1 MWNYIW
7 PLLVVV
13 GANTIYNIS
22 AKSTPTDVNSFA
34 SLAISYAIGM
44 FLSLVMF
51 FITSENKN
59 LIAELSKTNWTA
71 LALGVAIVALEFGYV
86 CLYRAGWNISIG
98 TLVANISLACVLLVV
113 GILLYKETVSIKQ
126 IIGMVI
132 STIGLFLIVK

>member
-132 STIGLFLIVK
+132 SAIGLFPIVK

>member
-44 FLSLVMF
+44 VLSLVMF

-59 LIAELSKTNWTA
+59 LIDELSKTNWTA

-86 CLYRAGWNISIG
+86 CLYRAGWNISVG

-113 GILLYKETVSIKQ
+113 GILLYKETVSMKQ

-132 STIGLFLIVK
+132 SAIGLFLIVK

>member
-34 SLAISYAIGM
+34 SLAVSYAMGM
-44 FLSLVMF
+44 ALSLVMF

-86 CLYRAGWNISIG
+86 CLYRVGWNISIG

-132 STIGLFLIVK
+132 SAIGLFLVVK

>member
-44 FLSLVMF
+44 VLSLVMF

-86 CLYRAGWNISIG
+86 CLYRAGWNISVG

-132 STIGLFLIVK
+132 SAIGLFLIVK

>member
-13 GANTIYNIS
+13 GANTVYNIS

-34 SLAISYAIGM
+34 SLAVSYAIGM
-44 FLSLVMF
+44 VLSLVMF

-71 LALGVAIVALEFGYV
+71 VALGVAIVALEFGYV
-86 CLYRAGWNISIG
+86 CLYRAGWNISVG
-98 TLVANISLACVLLVV
+98 TLVANISLACVLLVI

-132 STIGLFLIVK
+132 SAIGLFLIVK

>member
-22 AKSTPTDVNSFA
+22 AKSTPNNVNSFA

-44 FLSLVMF
+44 ALSLVMF

-86 CLYRAGWNISIG
+86 CLYRAGWNISVG

-132 STIGLFLIVK
+132 SAIGLFLIVK